1 MTIDY
6 YGGLQTVPMT
16 VTRMRSV
23 SSGLGIIGLQ
33 DQEGKHLRK
42 IIA

>member
-1 MTIDY
+1 
-6 YGGLQTVPMT
+6 
-16 VTRMRSV
+16 MRSV

-42 IIA
+42 IIAWERNT